1 MFLDPSPRL
10 DERRLGRACV
20 GLAFECANVACAFGK
35 THGPVRSSFPPSF
48 HSFSEHDCT
57 CIMEERIGVARVR
70 VAFHA
75 CVCVYQWQ
83 AVRPTYPLGRKNS
96 LGSWGGGIEP
106 QGVLFRGET
115 RARQPP
121 PVCPFP
127 LGLTLGLSGCDR
139 SHVGRAETKTMA
151 TMAAPRGARF
161 GCVRARY
168 APCWRARRDERT
180 VTRRVEARAF
190 GGMNKDQMGK
200 MKEAY
205 EQAMKD
211 PEKRAQMEQMQQELQ
226 SKMKEPGFMDQMKAM
241 QEQMKEMQKP
251 EVQERLKELQQD
263 PELQEF
269 FTDIRTNGPM
279 AVQKYM
285 TDPKILEKFKGLP
298 GFPSGGP
305 PGAAAEAP
313 AEAPAA
319 AAEPSTQAEISNLL
333 EAAKFGDVEAVED
346 LVAVGKDPNE
356 SDEEGRTPLHYACAY
371 DHVEVLEELMKGGA
385 DVEKTDSKGNTAL
398 HYAAGY
404 ARANHIKVLVGAGAS
419 KGVKNLMDKT
429 PLELIQIEPRNPLN
443 EDEEVLQLLA

>member
-1 MFLDPSPRL
+1 
-10 DERRLGRACV
+10 
-20 GLAFECANVACAFGK
+20 
-35 THGPVRSSFPPSF
+35 
-48 HSFSEHDCT
+48 
-57 CIMEERIGVARVR
+57 
-70 VAFHA
+70 
-75 CVCVYQWQ
+75 
-83 AVRPTYPLGRKNS
+83 
-96 LGSWGGGIEP
+96 
-106 QGVLFRGET
+106 
-115 RARQPP
+115 
-121 PVCPFP
+121 
-127 LGLTLGLSGCDR
+127 
-139 SHVGRAETKTMA
+139 
-151 TMAAPRGARF
+151 
-161 GCVRARY
+161 
-168 APCWRARRDERT
+168 
-180 VTRRVEARAF
+180 
-190 GGMNKDQMGK
+190 
-200 MKEAY
+200 
-205 EQAMKD
+205 
-211 PEKRAQMEQMQQELQ
+211 MEQMQQELQ

-429 PLELIQIEPRNPLN
+429 PLELIQIEPRNP
-443 EDEEVLQLLA
+443 